1 MVISL
6 IDQSGRVLLA
16 LLNDLLDLA
25 KLEAGKMV
33 FDFQKTDFSNALYSV
48 HMGAIWTLTTT
59 QLSMGG
65 GSGTSTIAVWRGP
78 GIVTFCIM

>member
-33 FDFQKTDFSNALYSV
+33 FDFQKTDFSNALYLVMDEFKS
-48 HMGAIWTLTTT
+48 L
-59 QLSMGG
+59 
-65 GSGTSTIAVWRGP
+65 
-78 GIVTFCIM
+78 